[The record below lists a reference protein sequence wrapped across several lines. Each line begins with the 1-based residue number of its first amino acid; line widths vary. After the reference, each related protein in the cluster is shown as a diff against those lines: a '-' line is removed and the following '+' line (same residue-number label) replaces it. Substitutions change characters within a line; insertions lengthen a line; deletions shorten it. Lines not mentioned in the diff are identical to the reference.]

1 MQFTIV
7 RGLVSNPRL
16 LTLVAET
23 LTYPRKN
30 ARQKEPT
37 LRCGLPGA
45 GPGSV
50 TDVTFP
56 NALGYPPSKL
66 QRAKAGAANEP

>member
-1 MQFTIV
+1 VQGSRLPAAMQFTIV

-37 LRCGLPGA
+37 LRCGLPGNRA
-45 GPGSV
+45 R
-50 TDVTFP
+50 
-56 NALGYPPSKL
+56 LGH
-66 QRAKAGAANEP
+66 